1 MRIHDDYTNDKYSFE
16 DAARIAIETGLRAIV
31 IMTEE
36 KPKPGHYKAESMI
49 ELQDNLFVLEGV
61 KKVNAE

>member
-1 MRIHDDYTNDKYSFE
+1 MRIHDDYTNDKYSFK
-16 DAARIAIETGLRAIV
+16 DAAKIAIETGLRVIV

-36 KPKPGHYKAESMI
+36 KPKPGHYKAKNMI

-61 KKVNAE
+61 KKINAE